1 MKITI
6 SNFEKFISGS
16 YDYISETKEHSGL
29 WLRQEKMDIGGGTI
43 SKDKI
48 DKLKEY
54 PETETLTISGLNQDT
69 FEYFINTYGIQL
81 RAVRFFKN
89 NLVSDWSLLGELPQ
103 LEFVYFFHNQRIDSL
118 WDMSQNI
125 SLQGLEIS
133 DFTRL
138 KTLVGIEKAPNLEWF
153 GIGDAVWSTSVID
166 SFKYLKGT
174 KIKHLSFSGKRIED
188 DDLSF
193 LSDMEHLEQ
202 FDFQTNL
209 YSTEQVAWLVANFPN
224 IEGFALKPAREYMG
238 YNDKTGNSDIPTLI
252 IVGKRKPHL
261 VVSENEEKI
270 KKYMDNFQRLI
281 QKFKGVPYA
290 DIFDG
295 K

>member
-1 MKITI
+1 M

-16 YDYISETKEHSGL
+16 WDYIAETKEHSGL

-43 SKDKI
+43 SKDEI
-48 DKLKEY
+48 DKLKEC

-69 FEYFINTYGIQL
+69 FEYFINTYGKQL

-89 NLVSDWSLLGELPQ
+89 KLVSDWSLLGELPQ
-103 LEFVYFFHNQRIDSL
+103 LEFIYFFHKQRIDSL

-125 SLQGLEIS
+125 SLKGLEIS

-153 GIGDAVWSTSVID
+153 GIGDAVWSTSVVD
-166 SFKYLKGT
+166 SFKYFKGT

-188 DDLSF
+188 DDLTF

-202 FDFQTNL
+202 FDFPTNL
-209 YSTEQVAWLVANFPN
+209 YSTEQIAWVVANFPN

-238 YNDKTGNSDIPTLI
+238 YNNKTGSSDIPTLI

-270 KKYMDNFQRLI
+270 KKHMDNFQRLI